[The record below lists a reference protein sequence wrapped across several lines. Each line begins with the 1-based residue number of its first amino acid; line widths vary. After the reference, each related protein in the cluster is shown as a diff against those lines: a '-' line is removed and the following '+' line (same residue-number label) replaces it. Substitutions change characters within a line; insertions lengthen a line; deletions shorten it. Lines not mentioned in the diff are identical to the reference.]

1 MEPIDSF
8 ANLQPVNAL
17 FTNFKYYKLQ
27 TFLSTRP
34 KEPRGNA
41 HRVQKLFPALTNIS

>member
-27 TFLSTRP
+27 TFFINKAKRT
-34 KEPRGNA
+34 
-41 HRVQKLFPALTNIS
+41 